1 LNKSEQQVLSITAIV
16 LIIITASAIYR
27 YQTGDNDPING
38 TISNNDTVIK
48 IGGGTWGFG
57 DLFIPERALSH
68 GIPGYVEVTY
78 ATEPPKTT
86 IVRPGE
92 KVTYSI
98 ELSLV
103 PFMDNFTETIV
114 VLDPDRGGKSGI
126 NHVTLNDHVSYDNI
140 TCFTLSLGNPVK
152 VNMVYSVSGDAEY
165 GFALPSSGILG
176 EGINAKIPVKT
187 TSGGSYSRNALWDFQ
202 EDKLLG
208 ATEVMDNLP
217 SANKTPGV
225 TFNKYWAVASKLDSM
240 LRTGEMPRL
249 NEVFVYHYPDWSNG
263 TAYVALTDISE
274 ETTTPILALFSE
286 DIAENIRFIHAPAPL
301 KIVEEWI
308 QHIQECSDALEENGV
323 RWTSLSVYY
332 DGRIL
337 VGVEEINQ
345 KTVEVFN
352 RVLWRIPRGA
362 YVLVES
368 GPLVLE

>member
-1 LNKSEQQVLSITAIV
+1 
-16 LIIITASAIYR
+16 
-27 YQTGDNDPING
+27 
-38 TISNNDTVIK
+38 
-48 IGGGTWGFG
+48 
-57 DLFIPERALSH
+57 
-68 GIPGYVEVTY
+68 
-78 ATEPPKTT
+78 
-86 IVRPGE
+86 VRPGE